1 MRSPKG
7 CAEVLE
13 GLSSL
18 DWGSL
23 AGKMGLG
30 AVLGL
35 AVGYA
40 TNKAIKIAL
49 LVAAVLLAANI
60 ALARAGFVTIHWDV
74 LDEWWSTAVASRG
87 AENLASSW
95 VGWFTSSIALTG
107 SFIAGFVIGFRAG

>member
-1 MRSPKG
+1 M
-7 CAEVLE
+7 
-13 GLSSL
+13 SSL

-40 TNKAIKIAL
+40 TKKAIKIAL